1 MGTSWMRQNI
11 VMSEDKELRQSIT
24 VLDIQ
29 NMSASSQCG

>member
-1 MGTSWMRQNI
+1 MVTSWMRQNI
-11 VMSEDKELRQSIT
+11 VMSEDKELRQSTT